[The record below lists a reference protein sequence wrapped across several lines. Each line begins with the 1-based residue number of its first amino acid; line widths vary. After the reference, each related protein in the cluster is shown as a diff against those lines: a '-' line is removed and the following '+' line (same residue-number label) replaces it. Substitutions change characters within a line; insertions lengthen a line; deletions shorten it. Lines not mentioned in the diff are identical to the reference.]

1 VGLGVA
7 DEAGD
12 IAAGEEGVGE
22 YLGGWETVHELV

>member
-12 IAAGEEGVGE
+12 VPAGEEGVGE
-22 YLGGWETVHELV
+22 YLGGWETGQGLV